1 MITALSMWKQDKNDT
16 FAFPRFQLI
25 ILIEGERIMPYFRS
39 DLKDKKPSKI
49 SVPVK
54 KRMMCLNESCLNP
67 YQAIKQQFLRSE
79 ERRVGKECR
88 LTCRSRW
95 SPYH

>member
-1 MITALSMWKQDKNDT
+1 MWKQDKNDT

-49 SVPVK
+49 SVPV
-54 KRMMCLNESCLNP
+54 
-67 YQAIKQQFLRSE
+67 
-79 ERRVGKECR
+79 
-88 LTCRSRW
+88 
-95 SPYH
+95 